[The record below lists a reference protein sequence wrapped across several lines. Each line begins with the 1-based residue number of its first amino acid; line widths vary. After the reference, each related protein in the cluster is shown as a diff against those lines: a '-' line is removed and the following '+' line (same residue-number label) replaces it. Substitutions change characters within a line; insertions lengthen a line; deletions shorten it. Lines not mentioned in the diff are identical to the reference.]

1 MGYSLYFLDYFF
13 ILRDFFLVT
22 VILASICIYT
32 LIEKFYERKKKK
44 LSLYY
49 SVSLFFI
56 GILNIYLISS
66 LFEIKTYFYLFNYSI
81 SNLYG
86 VFFFKI
92 ILILF
97 FLLIF
102 YAGISEKTFERLKYI
117 PFESAYILIFLFI
130 GMLFLLY
137 SFDFLIIFLNLE
149 LQNFALYILINIQ
162 RNNKIVVESCIKY
175 YIIGAIS
182 SGFFLYGIS
191 LIYGFTG
198 KINLFDLIIFFSD
211 ISITH
216 IGINTSLVFLFC
228 GLFIKLGIAPFHFWI
243 PQVYKGTPHLVTLIL
258 LILPKFVLFLLFVK
272 LYLFIFKFF
281 HQYFFQTICVNVIL
295 SLLCGSLGAL
305 WQNNIKTF
313 MAYSAITNTALY
325 YYLFLYLIL
334 KVFAQVYFF
343 YLFILCPPFQFFL
356 HFY

>member
-1 MGYSLYFLDYFF
+1 MVTNLYSVDFIF
-13 ILRDFFLVT
+13 ILRDVFLIII
-22 VILASICIYT
+22 ILFSLCFYT
-32 LIEKFYERKKKK
+32 LIEKFYEKKKK
-44 LSLYY
+44 KITLFY
-49 SVSLFFI
+49 SVSIFFI
-56 GILNIYLISS
+56 VILIIYLFSS
-66 LFEIKTYFYLFNYSI
+66 FFEVKAYYYLFNYAL

-92 ILILF
+92 ILIIF

-102 YAGISEKTFERLKYI
+102 YVGISEKTFERLKYI
-117 PFESAYILIFLFI
+117 PFESSYILIFLFI

-198 KINLFDLIIFFSD
+198 KINLFELILFFSD

-216 IGINTSLVFLFC
+216 IGINTSLVFLFS

-243 PQVYKGTPHLVTLIL
+243 PQVYKGTPHIVTLIL
-258 LILPKFVLFLLFVK
+258 LLLPKFVLFFLFIK

-281 HQYFFQTICVNVIL
+281 HQYFFQIICLNAML
-295 SLLCGSLGAL
+295 SLVCGSLGAL

-313 MAYSAITNTALY
+313 LAYSAITNTVSSCY
-325 YYLFLYLIL
+325 HFHYLIL
-334 KVFAQVYFF
+334 KVFAQEFFF
-343 YLFILCPPFQFFL
+343 Y
-356 HFY
+356 